1 MSVRYAIACEGQQL
15 AMHFGR
21 CEHYELVDIENGE
34 VRGRESLR
42 SPGHGEPGELPR
54 LMQQHGVDCVVCG
67 GAGPRAQNLFREMGI
82 EFVLGANGTLEE
94 VIAALAA
101 GRLESGNDGCLH
113 NQ

>member
-1 MSVRYAIACEGQQL
+1 MHYAIACEGQQV

-21 CEHYELVDIENGE
+21 CEYYEMVDIQDGE
-34 VRGRESLR
+34 VGEREPLL
-42 SPGHGEPGELPR
+42 SPGHDEPGELPR
-54 LMQQHGVDCVVCG
+54 LMRQHEVDCVICG
-67 GAGPRAQNLFREMGI
+67 GAGPRAQNLFKEMGI

-101 GRLESGNDGCLH
+101 GELESGEDGCFH

>member
-1 MSVRYAIACEGQQL
+1 MRYAIACEGQQV

-21 CEHYELVDIENGE
+21 CEYYEIVDLDNEQVI
-34 VRGRESLR
+34 RRESLL

-54 LMQQHGVDCVVCG
+54 LMQEHGVDCVVCG
-67 GAGPRAQNLFREMGI
+67 GAGPRAQNLFRELGI

-101 GRLESGNDGCLH
+101 GELKSGEDGCFH
-113 NQ
+113 NW

>member
-1 MSVRYAIACEGQQL
+1 MRYAIACDGQQV

-21 CEHYELVDIENGE
+21 CEYYELVDITDGE
-34 VRGRESLR
+34 VVERECLL

-54 LMQQHGVDCVVCG
+54 LMQQRQVDCVICG
-67 GAGPRAQNLFREMGI
+67 GAGPRALNLFSERGI
-82 EFVLGANGTLEE
+82 DFMLGVSGSLEE

-101 GRLESGNDGCLH
+101 GELEAGEDSCFH